1 MCVLKWSSYFIF
13 TKLSSLEIKS
23 KKKKDG
29 PPGAGSSIKFLFLR
43 REFSIR
49 RGKKQLQPKRMYTSR
64 RKRERDV
71 IKVFREEWRVCVPFC
86 LCCVRRNS
94 ATGSLIEFRQSSSCL
109 CTTTGQTIGRERKK
123 RGECFSHVDTPGTV
137 WTPGAGHCRGCKIQ
151 SNSFSILF
159 HLLLLLTCP
168 FRIVLCTAAI
178 RRRLFT
184 KEWRRHRDA
193 AKVI

>member
-1 MCVLKWSSYFIF
+1 MC
-13 TKLSSLEIKS
+13 
-23 KKKKDG
+23 
-29 PPGAGSSIKFLFLR
+29 
-43 REFSIR
+43 
-49 RGKKQLQPKRMYTSR
+49 
-64 RKRERDV
+64 
-71 IKVFREEWRVCVPFC
+71 VCVPFC

-109 CTTTGQTIGRERKK
+109 CPTTGQRLSGERERERKK

-159 HLLLLLTCP
+159 DLREKQLFFFLSYFIFLRVHLESSC
-168 FRIVLCTAAI
+168 AATI